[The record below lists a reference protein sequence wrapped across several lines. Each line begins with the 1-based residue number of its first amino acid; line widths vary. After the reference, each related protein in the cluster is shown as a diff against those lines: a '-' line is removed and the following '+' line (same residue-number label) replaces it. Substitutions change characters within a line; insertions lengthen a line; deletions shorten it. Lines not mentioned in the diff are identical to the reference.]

1 MYGASAAQ
9 SSDTKEMKKLK
20 DQFIQHCLDNNL
32 EDVTDC
38 LSRGVD
44 VNTVSKAGFSSWSGL
59 TIEAKKNYPEL
70 LEILLSHPHI
80 EINNTTENLGAG

>member
-1 MYGASAAQ
+1 MES
-9 SSDTKEMKKLK
+9 E
-20 DQFIQHCLDNNL
+20 FIESCRNNSL
-32 EDVTDC
+32 EGVTDC